1 MNKKTQKKSIKSES
15 KISKKAIF
23 SEKEIVKARE
33 FIQGQEGL
41 RLRGYEDAA
50 GVMTI
55 GYGHTGD
62 VDGKPITKD
71 MLITKEK
78 AEELYRKDFEI
89 HSAPLKYVKVP
100 LTINQKI
107 ALASFIYNFGGTKFI
122 KSTLYKKLN
131 AGDYK
136 GAADEFDVWINT
148 RTPGKRKSE
157 PNIGLIN
164 RRKREKELFLTP
176 DDE

>member
-62 VDGKPITKD
+62 VDGKPITKSP
-71 MLITKEK
+71 
-78 AEELYRKDFEI
+78 LYPVR
-89 HSAPLKYVKVP
+89 
-100 LTINQKI
+100 
-107 ALASFIYNFGGTKFI
+107 
-122 KSTLYKKLN
+122 
-131 AGDYK
+131 
-136 GAADEFDVWINT
+136 
-148 RTPGKRKSE
+148 
-157 PNIGLIN
+157 
-164 RRKREKELFLTP
+164 
-176 DDE
+176 